1 MIRSAIILLTLTL
14 PAAAQTPAPM
24 GAANKGTTELVSL
37 CRGTIRDVS
46 GKDRDPLA
54 SLQCLRYIEGFKD
67 GLALI
72 KGEPKFCAP
81 GVNLGDQILAFLRW
95 ADDQKTPLDQTKN
108 LTLIKFFSETY
119 PCKK

>member
-1 MIRSAIILLTLTL
+1 MIRSAITLLALTL
-14 PAAAQTPAPM
+14 PTAAQTPAPKRE
-24 GAANKGTTELVSL
+24 ANKGTAELVSL
-37 CRGTIRDVS
+37 CRGTIRDAS
-46 GKDRDPLA
+46 GKDREPLA

-81 GVNLGDQILAFLRW
+81 GVSLGDQVIAFLRW
-95 ADDQKTPLDQTKN
+95 ADDQKTPLDQTKD